1 MRSKSTIHTIYRA
14 SVACFIFGAGVS
26 LFGYLSSSSLWY
38 VGAGLGILGL
48 LFDMAALLYRKC
60 ELDSSAQGFRAFL
73 DNAFSIDYL
82 FEIAS
87 YWSDRPRSRRTLS
100 DELFEH
106 KGIELGTPGSVER
119 RLQCGIDPSDYNQ
132 F

>member
-73 DNAFSIDYL
+73 DNAFSIEYL
-82 FEIAS
+82 L
-87 YWSDRPRSRRTLS
+87 RSLRIGAIGRGRIEPCLTSCLS
-100 DELFEH
+100 
-106 KGIELGTPGSVER
+106 IEE
-119 RLQCGIDPSDYNQ
+119 
-132 F
+132 